1 MQIDLAVDMSE
12 LDRLTAAVESFCE
25 DNDVPP
31 DAAMQLTLV
40 LEELFT
46 NIVSH
51 GYGAGAPK
59 GQPIRVD
66 LAADTSKV
74 HVGVSDNG
82 VAFDP
87 LQVAPPDLDLD
98 VEDRPIGGLG
108 VHFMRTMMAD
118 LHYARDNERNILNFS
133 KIWAS

>member
-12 LDRLTAAVESFCE
+12 LDRLTAAVEGFCE

-31 DAAMQLTLV
+31 DASMQLTLV
-40 LEELFT
+40 IEELFT

-51 GYGAGAPK
+51 GYAGGAAG
-59 GQPIRVD
+59 GQPIRIE
-66 LAADTSKV
+66 LKADKGRVS
-74 HVGVSDNG
+74 VGVSDGG

-118 LHYARDNERNILNFS
+118 LHYVRQNERNILNFS
-133 KIWAS
+133 KVWAR